1 MRKPEEII
9 KDKKT
14 RELILKKLL
23 ETRRSDVNSGYL
35 EIGNLLEMEKF
46 KKVVNIRN
54 SYERIF
60 EFNLNYL
67 EEEGLIER
75 KDNVDWSV
83 NLS

>member
-35 EIGNLLEMEKF
+35 EIDNLLEMEKF